1 MARRLGSKKITE
13 GDFPRIAKKAAC
25 IAAFLLFPHTG
36 FAETPVLSV
45 DVGFVPEMGGSFK
58 AKAGGTAQRNF
69 FYVGREKR
77 LLILDDGL
85 KILQTVTLLN
95 ETSAIDFADL
105 NGDGDDDL
113 IEMAQTGIFKRSLV
127 SGKFG
132 AAEQIIHDRLALPLY
147 VDNLEQSRLT
157 VDYDRDGFTDF
168 FLPAEGKFLVYHNDA
183 GKRFTREKIL
193 PYQPR
198 GSFTNRLWQNSDLP
212 SNSIR
217 STVIIP
223 QPAFLDFNN
232 DGILDAAARVDERI
246 YYFLSKPGKPK
257 IIPFAD
263 TVLKIYPMPQEDIY
277 VAYSEFVDF
286 DGDGNLDLVYS
297 AVKGL
302 GLNIR
307 IDMKV
312 FKGINSVPE
321 PAKPIEHSV
330 KGGVFSPLVASMKG
344 RKLLLLPTVDTGLG
358 FFINYILRSKVSL
371 TLQLVDPLAT
381 KDNPLEKTTLT
392 FDSKESAVPG
402 FTYGDFNN
410 DGQTDFIL
418 GTEVGSITVFGG
430 NNDFSK
436 QEIARINA
444 PAYGIF
450 KAVTNPDK
458 SHSLFIFMTQK
469 SKADKKTAVYL
480 SPIAITK

>member
-1 MARRLGSKKITE
+1 MARRLGSKKITK
-13 GDFPRIAKKAAC
+13 GDFPLLFKKAALT
-25 IAAFLLFPHTG
+25 AAFLLFPYG
-36 FAETPVLSV
+36 IFADAPVLSV

-58 AKAGGTAQRNF
+58 AKAGGATHRNF

-77 LLILDDGL
+77 LLILDDNL

-113 IEMAQTGIFKRSLV
+113 IEMAQTGIFKRSL
-127 SGKFG
+127 SAGKFG

-157 VDYDRDGFTDF
+157 LDYDRDGFTDF
-168 FLPAEGKFLVYHNDA
+168 FLPAEGKFLVYHNDG

-232 DGILDAAARVDERI
+232 DGVVDAAARVDERI
-246 YYFLSKPGKPK
+246 YYFLSSGKPAK
-257 IIPFAD
+257 AFSE
-263 TVLKIYPMPQEDIY
+263 TKLKIYPMPQEDIY

-312 FKGINSVPE
+312 FKGMQPVPD
-321 PAKPIEHSV
+321 PAKPIEHTI

-418 GTEVGSITVFGG
+418 GTEINSITVFGG

-436 QEIARINA
+436 QEIARIAA

-450 KAVTNPDK
+450 KAVTNSDK

-480 SPIAITK
+480 SPIEIIKK